1 MSFRTILNIV
11 GVNRAE
17 EDVRGAVEVCRQTE
31 AHLGVVVTALSAP
44 PPVGAYDE
52 MISAAWLEERQGD
65 VAKLDACVE
74 KIKALLEPQGISFD
88 VQGLFTEFA
97 WADAQLGELACY
109 ADLVLIGG
117 RALADED
124 LRKAALEGALFQSPV
139 PVLIAPKD
147 HVASLQPQRVLL
159 AWDSGLEA
167 GRAVRAALELL
178 VGADSVHIVMVDP
191 EASPA
196 ENGEDP
202 GADIAAYLAK
212 HDAEAVVEVLAS
224 GGLATGEVLRR
235 HADDI
240 AADLIV
246 MGAYGHSRLR
256 QRIFGGV
263 TRSMIEET
271 RLPVLLAR

>member
-1 MSFRTILNIV
+1 
-11 GVNRAE
+11 
-17 EDVRGAVEVCRQTE
+17 
-31 AHLGVVVTALSAP
+31 
-44 PPVGAYDE
+44 

-65 VAKLDACVE
+65 IAKLDECVE
-74 KIKALLEPQGISFD
+74 RTKALLEPQGISFE
-88 VQGLFTEFA
+88 VEGFFTEFA

-117 RALADED
+117 RALADDD
-124 LRKAALEGALFQSPV
+124 LRKVALEGALFQSPA
-139 PVLIAPKD
+139 PVLITPKK
-147 HVASLQPQRVLL
+147 HAASLQPRRVLL

-167 GRAVRAALELL
+167 GRAVRAAMELL

-191 EASPA
+191 EASAA
-196 ENGEDP
+196 ENGEEP

-212 HDAEAVVEVLAS
+212 HDAKAVVEVLAS

-263 TRSMIEET
+263 TRSMLEET
-271 RLPVLLAR
+271 RLPVLLAH